1 MPQAQDEERSM
12 TNTTS
17 ETSPKDTQGAISD
30 FGIDTT
36 SRSTGE
42 ALRDYGARLRGG
54 ELGSL
59 PALLGLVALLIV
71 FSSLADTF
79 LTLGNIANLLAQGA
93 SIVII
98 AMGLVFVLLLGEID
112 LSAGTAS
119 GVCASVMALH
129 LVENGNLLGGM
140 GDTVFIMFCAVLA
153 LAVVLASLMKVWPGA
168 ALAAVALAIAL
179 IGVPANPWVEM
190 LLAVCVGAAIGSI
203 TGFLV
208 AKVGIP
214 SFVVTLGLFLAW
226 GGVVLQFIGDG
237 GTLGLRN
244 DVLFNVANG
253 NLSTAGSWA
262 LFAVAAGGYAA
273 IVLGRHFSRL
283 RKGLVAQP
291 TPLVLTKVGIVVVL
305 AAAATY
311 ALTLNRSA
319 SAVVVITG
327 VPYVVPLVLV
337 LLVIGTFVLER
348 TRYGRH
354 VYAVGGNQE
363 AARRAGINVAQIRMS
378 VFVIASSAAAIGAIV
393 YSSKVG
399 SVDPNAGGGNT
410 LLLAVGAAVIGGTSL
425 FGGKGRLR
433 DAVIGGAVLAT
444 IQNGMGL
451 LKQPAA
457 VVFVVTGL
465 VLLLAASIDALSRRR
480 AAHAAR

>member
-1 MPQAQDEERSM
+1 M

-17 ETSPKDTQGAISD
+17 ETSPKDAQGAAISD

-42 ALRDYGARLRGG
+42 ALRDYAARLRGG

-140 GDTVFIMFCAVLA
+140 GDTVFIVFCAVLA
-153 LAVVLASLMKVWPGA
+153 LAVVLAALMRVWPGA
-168 ALAAVALAIAL
+168 VLAGIAL
-179 IGVPANPWVEM
+179 VIALVGVPANPWVEM

-214 SFVVTLGLFLAW
+214 SFVVTLALFLAW

-237 GTLGLRN
+237 GTLGLRD

-253 NLSTAGSWA
+253 NLDTAGSWI
-262 LFAVAAGGYAA
+262 LFALAAGGYAA
-273 IVLGRHFSRL
+273 VVLGRHFSRL
-283 RKGLVAQP
+283 RRGLVAQP
-291 TPLVLTKVGIVVVL
+291 TPLVLTKVGVIVAL

-311 ALTLNRSA
+311 ALTLNRSV
-319 SAVVVITG
+319 SDVVVITG

-337 LLVIGTFVLER
+337 LLVLGTFALER

-363 AARRAGINVAQIRMS
+363 AARRAGINVAKIRMS

-457 VVFVVTGL
+457 VVFVVTGM

-480 AAHAAR
+480 AANAAR